1 MLLAGKEPLADR
13 IRSSPPLDQRIATRG
28 ILTPLGRDDVH
39 HYVAHRLAVAGRKEP
54 VFSADALDLVHG
66 FTEGIPR
73 MVNNIC
79 DISLVIGYGRKLDS
93 VDADWMRRLVQAAES
108 SRV

>member
-1 MLLAGKEPLADR
+1 M
-13 IRSSPPLDQRIATRG
+13 
-28 ILTPLGRDDVH
+28 
-39 HYVAHRLAVAGRKEP
+39 AGRKEP

>member
-1 MLLAGKEPLADR
+1 
-13 IRSSPPLDQRIATRG
+13 
-28 ILTPLGRDDVH
+28 LTPLGREEVE
-39 HYVAHRLAVAGRKEP
+39 HYVAHRFAGASRLKAGL
-54 VFSADALDLVHG
+54 SADALDLVHG

-93 VDADWMRRLVQAAES
+93 VDADGCAVWFRRRRARECKSLTWHSE
-108 SRV
+108 